1 MQGEVLPLNASGSVR
16 HTEIHQQDSLVCF
29 RVQHLLY
36 TPTYSVVGIRSNR
49 VVTVLYVQ
57 SAQRLGR
64 SYTVTQYCCGQ
75 YLCDT
80 QQYLVGFL
88 LHVHSCIEAAY
99 TTVRQV
105 SVIVLIRRSPTELA
119 TTGRT
124 VDSSPLLLF

>member
-36 TPTYSVVGIRSNR
+36 TPTYNVVGIRSNR

-64 SYTVTQYCCGQ
+64 SYTVTQYCW
-75 YLCDT
+75 LSNT
-80 QQYLVGFL
+80 FVI
-88 LHVHSCIEAAY
+88 HSSI
-99 TTVRQV
+99 
-105 SVIVLIRRSPTELA
+105 S
-119 TTGRT
+119 
-124 VDSSPLLLF
+124 